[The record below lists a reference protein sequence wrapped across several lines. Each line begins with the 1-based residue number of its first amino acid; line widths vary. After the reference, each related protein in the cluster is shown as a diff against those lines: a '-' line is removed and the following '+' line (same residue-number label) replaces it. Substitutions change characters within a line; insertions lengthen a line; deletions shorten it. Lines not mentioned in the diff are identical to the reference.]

1 MLKTITKFASSCLI
15 LGFVITFGISNT
27 AANELELVV
36 GTGGTSSAAFSA
48 GNGMSIASVMHG
60 KGIKIYSYGTKGDKD
75 NIKRLTKKKRA
86 INLAIVSA
94 KGLAKAND
102 KQKKGMSGLIA
113 LGKAKGDTLLL
124 VARNKAPKGVSKDKY
139 SLAISE
145 VVRVLKNTK
154 AGKIIKNEW
163 RNWSVSSGVSAFTA
177 AGVKIHKAGL

>member
-15 LGFVITFGISNT
+15 LGFVIASGMSNS

-48 GNGMSIASVMHG
+48 GNGMSIASVIHG
-60 KGIKIYSYGTKGDKD
+60 KGIKIYNYGTKGDKD

-102 KQKKGMSGLIA
+102 KQKKGMRGLIA
-113 LGKAKGDTLLL
+113 LGKAEGDTILLI
-124 VARNKAPKGVSKDKY
+124 VRNKAPKGVSKDRY

-145 VVRVLKNTK
+145 VVRVLKDTK
-154 AGKIIKNEW
+154 AGKVIEKEW
-163 RNWSVSSGVSAFTA
+163 LDWSVSSGESAFKA
-177 AGVKIHKAGL
+177 AGVKRHKAAL

>member
-15 LGFVITFGISNT
+15 LGFVIASGMSNS

-48 GNGMSIASVMHG
+48 GNGMSIASVIHG
-60 KGIKIYSYGTKGDKD
+60 KGIKIYNYGTKGDKD

-113 LGKAKGDTLLL
+113 LGKAEGDTILLI
-124 VARNKAPKGVSKDKY
+124 VRNQAPKGVSKDKY

-145 VVRVLKNTK
+145 VLRVLKDTK
-154 AGKIIKNEW
+154 AGKVIKNEW
-163 RNWSVSSGVSAFTA
+163 RDWSVSSGESAFKA
-177 AGVKIHKAGL
+177 AGVKRHKAAL

>member
-15 LGFVITFGISNT
+15 LGFVITSGISNS

-36 GTGGTSSAAFSA
+36 GTGGTASAAFSA

-86 INLAIVSA
+86 INLAIVSS

-102 KQKKGMSGLIA
+102 KQKKGISGLIA

-124 VARNKAPKGVSKDKY
+124 LVRNKAPKGVSKDKY

-145 VVRVLKNTK
+145 VLRVLK
-154 AGKIIKNEW
+154 
-163 RNWSVSSGVSAFTA
+163 
-177 AGVKIHKAGL
+177 

>member
-15 LGFVITFGISNT
+15 LGFVITSGISNS

-36 GTGGTSSAAFSA
+36 GTGGTASAAFSA

-86 INLAIVSA
+86 INLAIVSSR
-94 KGLAKAND
+94 GLAKAND
-102 KQKKGMSGLIA
+102 KQKKGISGLIA

-124 VARNKAPKGVSKDKY
+124 LVRNKAPKGVSKDKY

-145 VVRVLKNTK
+145 VLRVLKDTR
-154 AGKIIKNEW
+154 AGKVIKNEW
-163 RNWSVSSGVSAFTA
+163 RDWSVSSGEPAFTA
-177 AGVKIHKAGL
+177 AGVKMHKAAL

>member
-15 LGFVITFGISNT
+15 LGFVITSGMSNS

-48 GNGMSIASVMHG
+48 GNGMSIASVIHG
-60 KGIKIYSYGTKGDKD
+60 KGIKIYNYGTKGDKD

-113 LGKAKGDTLLL
+113 LGKAEGDTILLI
-124 VARNKAPKGVSKDKY
+124 VRNQAPKGVSKDKY

-145 VVRVLKNTK
+145 VLRVLKDSK
-154 AGKIIKNEW
+154 AGKVIKNEW
-163 RNWSVSSGVSAFTA
+163 RDWSVSSGESAFKA
-177 AGVKIHKAGL
+177 AGVKRHKAAL

>member
-15 LGFVITFGISNT
+15 LGFVIASGMSNS

-48 GNGMSIASVMHG
+48 GNGMSIASVIHG
-60 KGIKIYSYGTKGDKD
+60 KGIKIYNYGTKGDKD

-102 KQKKGMSGLIA
+102 KQKKGMRGLIA
-113 LGKAKGDTLLL
+113 LGKAKGDTILLI
-124 VARNKAPKGVSKDKY
+124 VRNKAPKGVSKDRY

-145 VVRVLKNTK
+145 VVRVLKDTK
-154 AGKIIKNEW
+154 AGKVIKNEW
-163 RNWSVSSGVSAFTA
+163 RDWSVSSGESAFKA
-177 AGVKIHKAGL
+177 AGVKRHKAAL

>member
-15 LGFVITFGISNT
+15 LGFVITSGISNS

-48 GNGMSIASVMHG
+48 GNGMSIASVIHG
-60 KGIKIYSYGTKGDKD
+60 KGIKIYNYGTKGDKD

-102 KQKKGMSGLIA
+102 KQKKGMRGLIA
-113 LGKAKGDTLLL
+113 LGKAKGDTILLI
-124 VARNKAPKGVSKDKY
+124 VRNKAPKGVSKDRY

-145 VVRVLKNTK
+145 VVRVLKDTK
-154 AGKIIKNEW
+154 AGKVIEKEW
-163 RNWSVSSGVSAFTA
+163 RDWSVSSGESALKA
-177 AGVKIHKAGL
+177 AGVKRHEAAL

>member
-15 LGFVITFGISNT
+15 LGFVIASGMSNS

-48 GNGMSIASVMHG
+48 GNGMSIASVIHG
-60 KGIKIYSYGTKGDKD
+60 KGIKIYNYGTKGDKD

-113 LGKAKGDTLLL
+113 LGKAKGDTILLI
-124 VARNKAPKGVSKDKY
+124 VRNKAPKGVSKDKY

-145 VVRVLKNTK
+145 VVRVLKDTK
-154 AGKIIKNEW
+154 AGKVIKNEW
-163 RNWSVSSGVSAFTA
+163 RDWSVSSGESAFKA
-177 AGVKIHKAGL
+177 AGVKRHEAAL

>member
-15 LGFVITFGISNT
+15 LGFVIASGMSNS

-48 GNGMSIASVMHG
+48 GNGMSIASVIHG
-60 KGIKIYSYGTKGDKD
+60 KGIKIYNYGTKGDKD

-113 LGKAKGDTLLL
+113 LGKAEGDTILLI
-124 VARNKAPKGVSKDKY
+124 VRNKAPKGVSKDKY

-145 VVRVLKNTK
+145 VLRVLKDSK
-154 AGKIIKNEW
+154 AGKVIKNEW
-163 RNWSVSSGVSAFTA
+163 RDWSVSSGESAFKA
-177 AGVKIHKAGL
+177 AGVKRHKAAL

>member
-1 MLKTITKFASSCLI
+1 MLKTITKLASSCLI
-15 LGFVITFGISNT
+15 LGFVIASGMANS

-48 GNGMSIASVMHG
+48 GNGMSIASVIHG
-60 KGIKIYSYGTKGDKD
+60 KGIKIYNYGTKGDKD

-113 LGKAKGDTLLL
+113 LGKAEGDTILLI
-124 VARNKAPKGVSKDKY
+124 VRNKAPRGVSKDKY

-145 VVRVLKNTK
+145 VLRVLKDTK
-154 AGKIIKNEW
+154 AGKVIKNEW
-163 RNWSVSSGVSAFTA
+163 RDWSVSSGESAFKA
-177 AGVKIHKAGL
+177 AGVKRHKAAL